1 MYHVPH
7 SQHTDWNLCFRA
19 VCSYLTTTMKPHYI
33 TCGQKHF
40 LRTTRRLNRD
50 HVGPSPSSSSQ
61 CSMQAPWALPIM
73 HPLPQGRYTPP
84 RYIRFQLAPKVTPL
98 TPIPHTQTYFNGMD
112 FFEIRIMCAKV
123 YTPTH
128 EERRKGNSSQQHF
141 RYGKSKWAG
150 ES

>member
-40 LRTTRRLNRD
+40 FAHNPRRLNRD
-50 HVGPSPSSSSQ
+50 HVGSSPSSSSQ
-61 CSMQAPWALPIM
+61 CSKHLGHCPSCI
-73 HPLPQGRYTPP
+73 HC
-84 RYIRFQLAPKVTPL
+84 PKVDGSPSL
-98 TPIPHTQTYFNGMD
+98 YQVSVSAQSNPAHSMPHTQPYFNGMD

-128 EERRKGNSSQQHF
+128 EERRKGNSWLQHF